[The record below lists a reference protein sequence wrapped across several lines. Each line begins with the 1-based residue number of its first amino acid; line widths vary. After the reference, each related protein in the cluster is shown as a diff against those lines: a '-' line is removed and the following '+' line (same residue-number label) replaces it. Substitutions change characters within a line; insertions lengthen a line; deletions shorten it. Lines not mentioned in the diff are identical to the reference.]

1 MKTIGEASGSVVKAL
16 GTGGDEITRRVY
28 KDFQRFRGKALSWS
42 HLGEQSF
49 WNARILP
56 FKY

>member
-1 MKTIGEASGSVVKAL
+1 MKTIGQASGAVVTAL
-16 GTGGDEITRRVY
+16 GTGGDDITRRVY
-28 KDFQRFRGKALSWS
+28 EDFQKFRRKALSWS